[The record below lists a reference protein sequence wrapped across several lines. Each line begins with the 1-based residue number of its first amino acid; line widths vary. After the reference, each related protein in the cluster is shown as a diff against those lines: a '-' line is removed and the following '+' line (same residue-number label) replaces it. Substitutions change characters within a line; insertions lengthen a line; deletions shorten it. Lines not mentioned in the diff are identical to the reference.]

1 MNAAPRKLNLSAWDE
16 HYEQLRRSGLR
27 EPAYGGPLRRHV
39 EREKDFRLEQLQFD
53 NSPAALRLWN
63 FLLTENARLH
73 QARARGDKIVGTMKD
88 LGTVPVMAYSLPGVR
103 AFYPDGAW
111 WTPCLME
118 CSDKLLQQAEAM
130 GIDASFCPVR
140 AMLPA
145 FQNGEHFPRPD
156 LLICSTGAVCDDFSA
171 IAQRL
176 EHLGHSILW
185 WEIPR
190 RRQPALGEPSCALTH
205 PNTAPIFSLSST
217 KGGEGWGEEAQ
228 LFRVQIPSPRPSPRS
243 GGARESSST
252 PCAQAGNLSAPK
264 IQVDCVREELQ
275 RVGKAL
281 GELAGKKLDDAL
293 LADGIRAANRVRRL
307 LGALR
312 QTVYAAP
319 AAPLPALEMLVAEM
333 LAIHFCS
340 DREET
345 IAVLADLLA
354 EAQARVRQNQFVIGA
369 DAVRIFWVNPVADLR
384 AMNLLEELGGRIC
397 GSDYMFTHALDLIP
411 ENLPPLEA
419 LARTALADPM
429 VGPTSDRA
437 ARIVRECQASHA
449 EAVVVSRIPGASHCA
464 REGEII
470 REIVRKQIGIPVIE
484 LEIPPVCDAMLPTLG
499 SRLQALVETAKNKA
513 KG

>member
-1 MNAAPRKLNLSAWDE
+1 MNTSPRKLSLDEWDDR
-16 HYEQLRRSGLR
+16 YEQLRRDGLR

-39 EREKDFRLEQLQFD
+39 VREKDFRLERLQFD

-63 FLLTENARLH
+63 FLLTENERLL
-73 QARARGDKIVGTMKD
+73 QARANGDKIVGTMKD
-88 LGTVPVMAYSLPGVR
+88 LGTVPVMAYALPGVR

-118 CSDKLLQQAEAM
+118 CSDKLLQQAEVM

-145 FQNGEHFPRPD
+145 FLNGEHFPRPD
-156 LLICSTGAVCDDFSA
+156 RLICSTGAVCDDFSA

-176 EHLGHSILW
+176 EKMGFPIVW

-190 RRQPALGEPSCALTH
+190 RRPPDSGEMAGALP
-205 PNTAPIFSLSST
+205 
-217 KGGEGWGEEAQ
+217 
-228 LFRVQIPSPRPSPRS
+228 
-243 GGARESSST
+243 
-252 PCAQAGNLSAPK
+252 GNFAAPK
-264 IQVDCVREELQ
+264 CQVDCVQTELQ
-275 RVGKAL
+275 RVGRAL
-281 GELAGKKLDDAL
+281 GELAGKILDDDL
-293 LADGIRAANRVRRL
+293 LAAGIRAANQARRL
-307 LGALR
+307 LDSLR
-312 QTVYAAP
+312 RTVYSAP

-340 DREET
+340 DRGET
-345 IAVLADLLA
+345 IAVLEDLLA
-354 EAQARVRQNQFVIGA
+354 EVQSRVRQNQFAIGA

-429 VGPTSDRA
+429 VGPTADRA
-437 ARIVRECQASHA
+437 ARIVRECQARPRRGRGGFAH
-449 EAVVVSRIPGASHCA
+449 SR
-464 REGEII
+464 REPLRPRRGNHP
-470 REIVRKQIGIPVIE
+470 RNR
-484 LEIPPVCDAMLPTLG
+484 A
-499 SRLQALVETAKNKA
+499 AKNRNSRNRT
-513 KG
+513 

>member
-1 MNAAPRKLNLSAWDE
+1 MNPAPRKLNLDEWDE
-16 HYEQLRRSGLR
+16 RYEQLCRDGLR
-27 EPAYGGPLRRHV
+27 EPGYGGSLRRHV
-39 EREKDFRLEQLQFD
+39 VHEKDFRLEQLQFD
-53 NSPAALRLWN
+53 NSAAALRLWN

-145 FQNGEHFPRPD
+145 FENGEHFPKPD

-176 EHLGHSILW
+176 EHLGYPIFW

-190 RRQPALGEPSCALTH
+190 RRPPMADEPACAL
-205 PNTAPIFSLSST
+205 P
-217 KGGEGWGEEAQ
+217 
-228 LFRVQIPSPRPSPRS
+228 
-243 GGARESSST
+243 
-252 PCAQAGNLSAPK
+252 GNLTAPK
-264 IQVDCVREELQ
+264 IQVDCVRTELQ
-275 RVGKAL
+275 RVGQAL
-281 GELAGKKLDDAL
+281 GELAGKTLDDDC
-293 LADGIRAANRVRRL
+293 LAAGIRAANQVRQL
-307 LGALR
+307 LNSLR
-312 QTVYAAP
+312 QTVYSAP

-340 DREET
+340 DHEET
-345 IAVLADLLA
+345 IAVLDGLLA
-354 EAQARVRQNQFVIGA
+354 EAQARVEQNQFVISA

-419 LARTALADPM
+419 LARIALADPM
-429 VGPTSDRA
+429 VGPTADRA
-437 ARIVRECQASHA
+437 ARIVRDCLANRA

-470 REIVRKQIGIPVIE
+470 REIVRQQIGIPVIE

-499 SRLQALVETAKNKA
+499 SRLQALLETARA
-513 KG
+513 RRL